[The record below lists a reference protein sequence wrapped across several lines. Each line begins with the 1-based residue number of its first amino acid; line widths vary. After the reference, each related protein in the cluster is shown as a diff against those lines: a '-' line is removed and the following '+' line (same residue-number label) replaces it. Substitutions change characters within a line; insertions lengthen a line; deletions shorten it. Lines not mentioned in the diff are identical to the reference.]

1 MSSRASAIAT
11 SAGLRSSS
19 FDFPRRYSLDRL
31 RQGTKDAAQRRIG
44 GQGAEEGLGRDQL
57 GGVAA
62 HLVGGEEE
70 DAVPGEELAAIGL
83 GDGADDVRTTR
94 KVFHQCVRRL
104 IGRFRSR
111 RVDNRYDLV
120 DPLRERPDRA

>member
-1 MSSRASAIAT
+1 M
-11 SAGLRSSS
+11 
-19 FDFPRRYSLDRL
+19 
-31 RQGTKDAAQRRIG
+31 
-44 GQGAEEGLGRDQL
+44 GRDQL

-83 GDGADDVRTTR
+83 GYGTDDVRTTR

-104 IGRFRSR
+104 TGRFRSR
-111 RVDNRYDLV
+111 RVANRYDLV
-120 DPLRERPDRA
+120 DPLGKARSSMISCWRHGSELDRSLLLSVVMAK